1 MAAVSMLCC
10 LTCSLPGL
18 SFVVSPPIRPLS
30 HHPCAQNGCIPR
42 ASLNHF
48 GTRRQRRD
56 SRARGGGCFLRQ
68 RAGIGSRRRIRRWDW
83 AVRSEDLPRGVSSSR
98 DAASD
103 QEDDVLSF
111 EEFEKALLAAAPSRG
126 GLNRR
131 ADGAVDSPG
140 APTGINWR
148 LLVEDILVQPLFL
161 GIFAVLAK
169 PAIHGQVKSSLSVTL
184 RGACVGI
191 LWSLPL
197 FAYGLFLET
206 RRDWRWVRK
215 AQATTERAVFNLFGS
230 KRQVTK
236 VAAVSIS
243 LSMIVSASEECGF
256 RGFLPLILATHTSL
270 PTASIVVL
278 SGIFCGVLH
287 AVSSAYFLNA
297 TLNGIFFHCLLL
309 STGNIFVPIV
319 AHAVHNAFALI
330 HCHLKT
336 SGGEPAK

>member
-1 MAAVSMLCC
+1 MKTMVAASMLCC

-18 SFVVSPPIRPLS
+18 SFVVSPPIR
-30 HHPCAQNGCIPR
+30 CNPR

-48 GTRRQRRD
+48 GTRRQRRA

-68 RAGIGSRRRIRRWDW
+68 RAGIGSRRRFRRWDW
-83 AVRSEDLPRGVSSSR
+83 AIRTKNLSR

-111 EEFEKALLAAAPSRG
+111 EEFEKALLLAAPSRG
-126 GLNRR
+126 GLNRG

-140 APTGINWR
+140 PPTGIKWR
-148 LLVEDILVQPLFL
+148 LLVEDILVQPLFF
-161 GIFAVLAK
+161 GIFAMLAK
-169 PAIHGQVKSSLSVTL
+169 PAIRGQVKSSLSVTL
-184 RGACVGI
+184 HGACVGM

-197 FAYGLFLET
+197 FVYGIFLET
-206 RRDWRWVRK
+206 RRDWGWVRT
-215 AQATTERAVFNLFGS
+215 AQATTERAVLNLYGS

-236 VAAVSIS
+236 VAAVSIP
-243 LSMIVSASEECGF
+243 LSMLVSASEECGF

-270 PTASIVVL
+270 PTAAIVVL

-287 AVSSAYFLNA
+287 AVSLAYFLNA

-309 STGNIFVPIV
+309 STGNIFVPMV
-319 AHAVHNAFALI
+319 AHAVHNAFALV
-330 HCHLKT
+330 HCHIKT